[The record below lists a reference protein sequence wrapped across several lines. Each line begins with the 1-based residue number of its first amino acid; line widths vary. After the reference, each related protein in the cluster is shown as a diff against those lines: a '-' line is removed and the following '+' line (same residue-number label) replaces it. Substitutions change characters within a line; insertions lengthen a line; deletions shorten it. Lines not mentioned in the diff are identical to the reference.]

1 MARDAL
7 AKRDDTKRDDE
18 AEEDGETGKFDQN
31 PVRVVC
37 SHCGLNVTTFIEH
50 EASWVTWLVSLGLV
64 VVLQWAALCVVPVVF
79 PLFKDVVHHCP
90 RCLNVLAVRSRVEL
104 PSLRAEV
111 MTFRF
116 GSCVVVLARK
126 WVILLTCLVGLILC
140 VHSARGPGT
149 LPTGVDA
156 VVRGDVSAATWED
169 FMADCGLK
177 SYLGNP
183 IHVHLAFEDKYKNRT
198 FRWKGRVHHVE
209 PGLNFLW
216 WSARGAVYVRMGPGK
231 LENRSRGGKDHAD
244 LVLLYE
250 PGLPISKDVDELKR
264 GSPLTFEATML
275 EAGKRG
281 AAHVMV
287 VWEVHKDEES
297 STGET
302 GLGTSRHAAER
313 PPQAV
318 AAAENLPNGTA

>member
-1 MARDAL
+1 MARGAL
-7 AKRDDTKRDDE
+7 AKRDDAAR
-18 AEEDGETGKFDQN
+18 AEEDDEDCEAKKFDQN

-64 VVLQWAALCVVPVVF
+64 MVLQWAALCVVPVVF

-104 PSLRAEV
+104 PSFRQEV

-116 GSCVVVLARK
+116 GSCVIVLARK
-126 WVILLTCLVGLILC
+126 WVILLTCLVGLIMC
-140 VHSARGPGT
+140 VHSARGPGS

-156 VVRGDVSAATWED
+156 VVRGDISAATWED
-169 FMADCGLK
+169 FTADCGLK

-198 FRWKGRVHHVE
+198 FRWKGRVHHVD
-209 PGLNFLW
+209 PGVNFLW

-231 LENRSRGGKDHAD
+231 LQNRTKDHAD
-244 LVLLYE
+244 LVLLYQ
-250 PGLPISKDVDELKR
+250 PGLPISKDVAELKR
-264 GSPLTFEATML
+264 GAPLTFEATML

-287 VWEVHKDEES
+287 AWEVHKDGES
-297 STGET
+297 TAET
-302 GLGTSRHAAER
+302 GPAPAPQPAER

-318 AAAENLPNGTA
+318 AAAANLPNGTV